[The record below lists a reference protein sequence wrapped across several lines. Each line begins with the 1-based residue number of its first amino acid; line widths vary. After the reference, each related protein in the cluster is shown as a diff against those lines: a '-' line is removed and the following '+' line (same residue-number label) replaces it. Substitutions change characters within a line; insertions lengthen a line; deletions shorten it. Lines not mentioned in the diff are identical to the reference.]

1 MMSDTLEQRIA
12 TAFAAT
18 DITSDDIAGLVI
30 EVDGAILA
38 ADKAAE
44 AEREKALDPIASPDA
59 TKARDAMLSGE
70 FARDRLRTV
79 LPRLQAR
86 YEEVTAA
93 EYQVRWQADYEAV
106 KAQHDALTKEYAEL
120 YPQLTARLCDL
131 FQRAEAIDAECSRI
145 NGEAPAGEHR
155 RLLGVELTARKLAGF
170 STESPSIAKE
180 LKLPDFECSAK
191 MAWPPP
197 RPSLAAMFA
206 MSMVP
211 PNDPRYT
218 ADWAA
223 ALEKEN
229 ARRAANEARRDKEE
243 AERQAQSR
251 LGYEASLRR

>member
-1 MMSDTLEQRIA
+1 MR
-12 TAFAAT
+12 
-18 DITSDDIAGLVI
+18 
-30 EVDGAILA
+30 
-38 ADKAAE
+38 
-44 AEREKALDPIASPDA
+44 PIP
-59 TKARDAMLSGE
+59 AR
-70 FARDRLRTV
+70 
-79 LPRLQAR
+79 
-86 YEEVTAA
+86 
-93 EYQVRWQADYEAV
+93 
-106 KAQHDALTKEYAEL
+106 
-120 YPQLTARLCDL
+120 
-131 FQRAEAIDAECSRI
+131 EAIDAECSRI

-155 RLLGVELTARKLAGF
+155 RLLGWSLPRANLQGSAPR
-170 STESPSIAKE
+170 SPSIAKE

-197 RPSLAAMFA
+197 QPSLAAMFA